1 MILVRLSRE
10 DEIVAASAGLARE
23 SRYGSNPKFQG
34 NKGNFHNAVT
44 IHAEA
49 VGAEIA
55 VARYFGLE
63 DFVPTVNT
71 FKNEPDINLHGVSL
85 EVKQTSHK
93 RGHLIITDDD
103 RDTDIAVLVCGE
115 SPSYYIVGWIPVGV
129 AKRPRF
135 LSSQGGYWVSQINLQ
150 PIETLKR
157 SDYGKAINTH
167 GSM

>member
-44 IHAEA
+44 IHSEA

-115 SPSYYIVGWIPVGV
+115 EYVRCGV
-129 AKRPRF
+129 NADGAQH
-135 LSSQGGYWVSQINLQ
+135 LQLAQALQ
-150 PIETLKR
+150 PVQTEPVR
-157 SDYGKAINTH
+157 SLRYVQEG
-167 GSM
+167 G